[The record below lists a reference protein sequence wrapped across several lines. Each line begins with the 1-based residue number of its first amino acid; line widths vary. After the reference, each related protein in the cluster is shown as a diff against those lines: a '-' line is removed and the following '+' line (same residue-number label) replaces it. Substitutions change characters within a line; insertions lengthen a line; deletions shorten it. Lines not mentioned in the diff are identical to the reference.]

1 MARISICAC
10 PCYNMPMEKI
20 RVLIADD
27 HTIVREGIRMILA
40 LHDDIAVV
48 GEAADGAEAIEQ
60 TSRLNPD
67 VVLMDIAMPGLG
79 GLEAALEILK
89 SYPKS
94 RVLVLTQYDDTEY
107 IYRFLKAG
115 AAGYVLKKAAG
126 SELVSAIRA
135 IYAGKSFI
143 DPAVAEKVIQGFV
156 GTGEGSPDESL
167 YDKLSDREKQVLKL
181 IAEGQTM
188 QQIADSLVL
197 SIKTVMTHRTNIMEK
212 LNIHNRTELIKYAI
226 RIGLVR
232 AD

>member
-1 MARISICAC
+1 
-10 PCYNMPMEKI
+10 MEKI
-20 RVLIADD
+20 KVLIADD

-40 LHDDIAVV
+40 MHDDIEVV
-48 GEAADGAEAIEQ
+48 GEAANGAEAIEK
-60 TSRLNPD
+60 TAKLSPR

-89 SYPKS
+89 NYPQSK
-94 RVLVLTQYDDTEY
+94 VLVLTQYDDTEY

-126 SELVSAIRA
+126 SELVSAVRA
-135 IYAGKSFI
+135 VSEGKSFI
-143 DPAVAEKVIQGFV
+143 DPAVASKVIQGFV
-156 GTGEGSPDESL
+156 GTGEGANEQSDYE
-167 YDKLSDREKQVLKL
+167 KLSDREKQVLKL

-188 QQIADSLVL
+188 QQIADGLVL

-226 RIGLVR
+226 REGLVR